1 MGKGRVP
8 GTKNKF
14 FYKYQ
19 LIHNNGDVKLYNSQ
33 NQIGEEYPEIS
44 RTKLNKI
51 VNHPILV
58 SDAPF
63 QVIKIKDPLPVFE
76 RYYDTDEEKI
86 KYRYIIY
93 DFNK

>member
-1 MGKGRVP
+1 MGKGRFP

-51 VNHPILV
+51 VNHPI
-58 SDAPF
+58 
-63 QVIKIKDPLPVFE
+63 
-76 RYYDTDEEKI
+76 
-86 KYRYIIY
+86 
-93 DFNK
+93 